1 MKKIENFTN
10 EYSLQKTLRF
20 KLVPQ
25 GETLQRFREARL
37 LEEDKLR
44 AANYKII
51 KGYLD
56 RYYKDFIA
64 SVLPSVR
71 LDGVKEYA
79 DLYFASDK
87 SDAQRKEMETREG
100 NLRKQIAAAL
110 AKDERYKL
118 LFKKEIIRE
127 LLPVYLTDS
136 EELEIVRSFAD
147 FSTCFNGFF
156 QNRENM
162 FTDEAKATGIAH
174 RCIND
179 NLPRFLDNVRSFA
192 KVYEGLQDEW
202 EEIDATYSGLFGVS
216 VRDMF
221 SVDYFTFT
229 LSQDGIDAYNQVIG
243 GYTNEDKSKVKG
255 LNEYINLHNQVA
267 PREKRLPKLKPLH
280 KQILSEGSTSSYIP
294 ETFENDQAVL
304 DEINAFFDQREDAKT
319 IDETLSDLQKCFVGL
334 SDGDTAGVYVK
345 NDLTLTELSVGTFG
359 RWDAVRT
366 AWEEEYDA
374 ARKVK
379 ETEKYMDDRRKA
391 LKNIPS
397 FSLAKIDE
405 YGSRKCAENHETTG
419 AVAWLNAEMTAKVD
433 VLKQAQTNATTLLSS
448 PYAATKK
455 LSQNGDAIEQLKT
468 LLDAVKDLERLAGM
482 LCGSGKEENK
492 NEEFYGEFLPAYE
505 RLTEIDRL
513 YDRVRN
519 HVTKKPFSI
528 TDKIKLNFGI
538 KRNLLNGWVDSKT
551 DSSDNGTQYGGY
563 LFRKKNAIDE
573 YDYYLGIS
581 SNTKLFRY
589 FIDVAEDDKS
599 DYERL
604 DYYQPKD
611 QTIYG
616 SAYKGERPYGAV
628 KEDLIKAIREFL
640 TTSTDL
646 DVSRILTDTTTP
658 AGCVKQ
664 LIRDFPDVAQ
674 RLFEF
679 SEFQALNVTLI
690 GDLQKTMEANTRLL
704 GAQEIANREYSLF
717 TDIMDDISTITATK
731 VFRYFPVSQ
740 TEWDTKQDKMYLFK
754 ISNKDLSYAD
764 TYSAN
769 KRKSRGKENLH
780 TMYFKALMSGEQS
793 VFDIGTAKVFYRG
806 KADLG
811 YSEDVMKYGHHR
823 AMLADK
829 FDYPII
835 KDHRYTQD
843 QFQLHLSVTLNDT
856 APLSAKEMQK
866 LAGKKP
872 FNEKVRQELKACEHN
887 YVIGIDRGERNLLYI
902 SVVDEQGR
910 IAEQLSLNEIVNEH
924 KGTSYTTDYHAL
936 LDQKEKERM
945 DARKNW
951 SAIENIKDLKEGYIS
966 QVVHKIC
973 ELVEKYDAVIAM
985 EDLNFGF
992 KSGRMKVEKSVYQK
1006 FEKMLTDKLNF
1017 YVKKTRDQDK
1027 PGGLFHAYQLTA
1039 VYSLDDAKSFKQNG
1053 FIFYVPAWLTS
1064 KIDPITGFAD
1074 LMHPRYESVATARTF
1089 FEKFDRIGYSAENGW
1104 FEFAFDYDNFNGGVT
1119 DSRKAWTVCSF
1130 GERIRVFRN
1139 SKKNN
1144 EFDWERVNLTERFKE
1159 LFAKYNIPLSAD
1171 MKAAILAQTER
1182 DFFYCLTDCLKL
1194 TLQMRNSVP
1203 NGTEDYLIS
1212 PVQGPDGTFYCSND
1226 YEGETAPLPVD
1237 ADANGAY
1244 NIARK
1249 AQMLIAKFKDTPD
1262 EELAKV
1268 KMAISNAEWLEFAQ
1282 K

>member
-37 LEEDKLR
+37 LEEDELR
-44 AANYKII
+44 AANYKKI

-56 RYYKDFIA
+56 RYYKNFIA

-87 SDAQRKEMETREG
+87 SAAQRKEMETREAD
-100 NLRKQIAAAL
+100 LRKQIAVAL
-110 AKDERYKL
+110 TKDERYKL
-118 LFKKEIIRE
+118 LFKKEMIRE
-127 LLPVYLTDS
+127 LLPAYLTDP

-147 FSTCFNGFF
+147 FSTYFTGFF

-162 FTDEAKATGIAH
+162 FTDEDKSTGIAH

-192 KVYEGLQDEW
+192 KVYAGLQDEW

-229 LSQDGIDAYNQVIG
+229 LSQDGIDDYNQVIG

-280 KQILSEGSTSSYIP
+280 KQILSEGSTFSYIP
-294 ETFENDQAVL
+294 ETFENDQALL
-304 DEINAFFDQREDAKT
+304 DAINAFFDKREDAKT

-345 NDLTLTELSVGTFG
+345 NDLTLTELSVGAFG

-374 ARKVK
+374 ACKVK

-419 AVAWLNAEMTAKVD
+419 AVAWLNTEMTVKVD
-433 VLKQAQTNATTLLSS
+433 VLKQAQTNATALLSS

-455 LSQNGDAIEQLKT
+455 LSQNGDAIAQLKT

-519 HVTKKPFSI
+519 HVTKKPFS
-528 TDKIKLNFGI
+528 TDKIKLNFSNPQFLGGWD
-538 KRNLLNGWVDSKT
+538 RNKETDYSAVLMRKDGLYYLAVMPKQNKKAFESIPAATDGEPTFDKVVYKLLPGPNKMLPKVFFSRKGLEQFNPPADILEKYQKGTHKSGPDFNLEDCHKLIDFFKEAINRHPDWKNFDFHFSDTSTYRNIGDFYTEVKKQGYKLTFT
-551 DSSDNGTQYGGY
+551 DVPVSYVENLVSDGKLY
-563 LFRKKNAIDE
+563 LF
-573 YDYYLGIS
+573 
-581 SNTKLFRY
+581 
-589 FIDVAEDDKS
+589 
-599 DYERL
+599 
-604 DYYQPKD
+604 Q
-611 QTIYG
+611 IY
-616 SAYKGERPYGAV
+616 
-628 KEDLIKAIREFL
+628 
-640 TTSTDL
+640 
-646 DVSRILTDTTTP
+646 
-658 AGCVKQ
+658 
-664 LIRDFPDVAQ
+664 
-674 RLFEF
+674 
-679 SEFQALNVTLI
+679 
-690 GDLQKTMEANTRLL
+690 
-704 GAQEIANREYSLF
+704 
-717 TDIMDDISTITATK
+717 
-731 VFRYFPVSQ
+731 
-740 TEWDTKQDKMYLFK
+740 
-754 ISNKDLSYAD
+754 NKDF
-764 TYSAN
+764 SAN
-769 KRKSRGKENLH
+769 SHGTPNLH
-780 TMYFKALMSGEQS
+780 TLYFKALFDEDNLKNVVFKLNGES
-793 VFDIGTAKVFYRG
+793 EMFYR
-806 KADLG
+806 KASINEKERIVHPANQPVKNKNPQNPKSESKFTYDL
-811 YSEDVMKYGHHR
+811 VK
-823 AMLADK
+823 DK
-829 FDYPII
+829 
-835 KDHRYTQD
+835 RYTED
-843 QFQLHLSVTLNDT
+843 QFMLHVPMTLNFT
-856 APLSAKEMQK
+856 APDR
-866 LAGKKP
+866 GG
-872 FNEKVRQELKACEHN
+872 FNEKVRRELKACEHN

-1006 FEKMLTDKLNF
+1006 FEKMLIDKLNF
-1017 YVKKTRDQDK
+1017 YVNKTRDQNE
-1027 PGGLFHAYQLTA
+1027 PGGLLHAYQLTNKFE
-1039 VYSLDDAKSFKQNG
+1039 SFAKMGKQNG

-1064 KIDPITGFAD
+1064 KIDPVTGFAD

-1089 FEKFDRIGYSAENGW
+1089 FEKFDRIGYAAENGW
-1104 FEFAFDYDNFNGGVT
+1104 FEFEFDYDNFNGGAT
-1119 DSRKAWTVCSF
+1119 DSRKTWTVCSF

-1212 PVQGPDGTFYCSND
+1212 PVQGPDGKFYCSND
-1226 YEGETAPLPVD
+1226 YEGETASLPVD

-1268 KMAISNAEWLEFAQ
+1268 KMAISNAEWLKFAQ
-1282 K
+1282 TYDAQK